1 MFSVTDF
8 IVSQTMVGYATG
20 TLALQVAM
28 LLTVQQVHGWNTAH
42 ATFYGGGD
50 ASGTQGQAQIIP
62 AATTC
67 FFKCRL
73 IAAVLEHRRGH
84 ILLIMQLWFRRK
96 GESDQ
101 ELLEF

>member
-1 MFSVTDF
+1 VFSVAGF
-8 IVSQTMVGYATG
+8 IVSQTMVGYAMG
-20 TLALQVAM
+20 TLVTQVAM

-84 ILLIMQLWFRRK
+84 IPLRMQLWFRRK
-96 GESDQ
+96 GDSDQ

>member
-1 MFSVTDF
+1 M
-8 IVSQTMVGYATG
+8 G
-20 TLALQVAM
+20 TLVMQVAM

-84 ILLIMQLWFRRK
+84 ILLSMQLCLSRK
-96 GESDQ
+96 GDSAQ
-101 ELLEF
+101 ETLEF